1 MESMEGGDRKNPTED
16 VGGDVD
22 FLNELEEDFGDV
34 SDESST
40 NQTVSEEPPDSSH
53 GLAEDVSQL
62 GSNSDL
68 RKLLDTVKQ
77 AIGNYKP
84 FVISSADFSSI
95 DPSKISRIYQLRS
108 TILKLIS
115 CEAEATDS
123 EELLSSLNDLTPL
136 IRNDID
142 TLHKCMVILY
152 SHRFQELSSLVT
164 SAVQYAKVV
173 QFLERAN
180 LNGELEE
187 ENYSYVSDKLE
198 EDAQLTKEQTLV
210 LMISLRTSLKKTED
224 TSLTEGKLE
233 LLFKMSDIIIE
244 LDSLATKVSKFVSSK
259 VHLIAPNVCALV
271 GAEITALLLSHTGG
285 IAALSRIPTCNLA
298 SIGKR
303 RHLSHELH
311 NSMSIGGGTGQAGY
325 IGRCELVQYQPAE
338 YRKQMLRMLCAKVTL
353 AARVDAGQHKLSQ
366 TKDKSTSDDTLL
378 GEKWRKEIEA
388 KITKLRAAP
397 LLTTTKPLPV
407 PEDKKRKRRAGR
419 RYRRYKEQFQ
429 PSYLRQLQNRVEFG
443 KPETTV
449 MDSFGEEIG
458 LGMASASLRRLT
470 GSSGGIDDSR
480 PVNNTAKMTKKMRRR
495 LQEDER
501 QEQEFI
507 FSRKDTTGG
516 MTSLK

>member
-1 MESMEGGDRKNPTED
+1 MALMEEGDQKNLTKD
-16 VGGDVD
+16 VGEDAD
-22 FLNELEEDFGDV
+22 FLGELEEDFGDV
-34 SDESST
+34 SGESDT
-40 NQTVSEEPPDSSH
+40 NQTVSEELLDGRH
-53 GLAEDVSQL
+53 GLTEDINQFEDNL
-62 GSNSDL
+62 DL
-68 RKLLDTVKQ
+68 REPLDIVKQ

-84 FVISSADFSSI
+84 FAISSADFSSI
-95 DPSKISRIYQLRS
+95 APSTISKFYQLRS

-115 CEAEATDS
+115 CEADAIDS

-142 TLHKCMVILY
+142 TVHKCMVILY

-173 QFLERAN
+173 QVLERAN
-180 LNGELEE
+180 LAGKLEE
-187 ENYSYVSDKLE
+187 ENYSYISNKLE

-210 LMISLRTSLKKTED
+210 LMMSLRTSFKSEDTNLTED
-224 TSLTEGKLE
+224 KLE
-233 LLFKMSDIIIE
+233 LLFEMSNIIIE

-259 VHLIAPNVCALV
+259 VHLIAPNVCALL

-285 IAALSRIPTCNLA
+285 ITALSCIPTCNLA

-311 NSMSIGGGTGQAGY
+311 NSMSTGGSILEQAGY
-325 IGRCELVQYQPAE
+325 IGRCELVQYQPVE

-353 AARVDAGQHKLSQ
+353 AARVDAGQHQLPQ
-366 TKDKSTSDDTLL
+366 TGTTTSDDALL
-378 GEKWRKEIEA
+378 GKKWREEIET

-407 PEDKKRKRRAGR
+407 PEDKKRKKRAGR
-419 RYRRYKEQFQ
+419 RYRKYKEQFQ
-429 PSYLRQLQNRVEFG
+429 LSYLRQLQNRVEFG

-458 LGMASASLRRLT
+458 LGMAGASLRRLT
-470 GSSGGIDDSR
+470 GGSSSR
-480 PVNNTAKMTKKMRRR
+480 PVNNSAKMTKKMRRR
-495 LQEDER
+495 LQEDE
-501 QEQEFI
+501 QQGEQEFI
-507 FSRKDTTGG
+507 ISREDTKGG
-516 MTSLK
+516 AIS